1 MYLMKSLFTVA
12 LIATAA
18 QALTLNASTDLEQ
31 NNIPGQGYWDNRNQL
46 FGESPR
52 SAFDPQ

>member
-1 MYLMKSLFTVA
+1 MKSLFTVA

-52 SAFDPQ
+52 SSFDPQ

>member
-1 MYLMKSLFTVA
+1 MKSLFTVA

-31 NNIPGQGYWDNRNQL
+31 NLPLDRITGQGYWDNRNQL

-52 SAFDPQ
+52 SAFDP